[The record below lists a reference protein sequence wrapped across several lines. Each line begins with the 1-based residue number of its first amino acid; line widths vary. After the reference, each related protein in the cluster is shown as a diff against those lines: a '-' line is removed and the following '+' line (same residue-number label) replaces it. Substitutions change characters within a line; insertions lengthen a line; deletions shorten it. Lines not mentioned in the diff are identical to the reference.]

1 MNYPVRVDPWLT
13 VAAAA
18 ERVHRSKQT
27 IYRWI
32 SDGEVTMLAGR
43 VRESEVVSA
52 DRKIR
57 RRRKQ
62 GKTRAIPVTV
72 AGARVGMVQYNEGT
86 GRITGTVEP
95 GLTATRAELS

>member
-1 MNYPVRVDPWLT
+1 MSGHGQWMT

-27 IYRWI
+27 IYRWV

-52 DRKIR
+52 DREVR
-57 RRRKQ
+57 RRRQ
-62 GKTRAIPVTV
+62 RGKTRAIPVTV
-72 AGARVGMVQYNEGT
+72 AGARVGMVRYDEGT

-95 GLTATRAELS
+95 GLTATRVELS